1 MHFQPHRTTVEV
13 HIAKLPNN
21 TMSNMAQASTMS
33 ASTTVSQI
41 VNSSY
46 KPVPNPLQFLPTSS
60 NEEDVVSSPSST
72 TIPTTTTPIAA
83 NVPRT
88 TTTTASE
95 ATLATTTKPT
105 AKKAPTPTI
114 ATNTTTKTIKIKN
127 EIILSLKEPQYKDL
141 LWTKFNTLG
150 KTRNHTLEEQTGLE
164 IYNHFM
170 NNNNNNNDNGS
181 SVVTATKFY
190 RLNRKEEKLLL
201 SNDEALE
208 REFILYFILLLY
220 IDIFILISVLYA
232 LYI

>member
-1 MHFQPHRTTVEV
+1 
-13 HIAKLPNN
+13 
-21 TMSNMAQASTMS
+21 MSNMAQASTMS
-33 ASTTVSQI
+33 ATSTVSQI

-60 NEEDVVSSPSST
+60 NEEDVVSSPSL
-72 TIPTTTTPIAA
+72 TTTTTTTIAA

-88 TTTTASE
+88 TAATTAE
-95 ATLATTTKPT
+95 ATLTTTTTKPT

-114 ATNTTTKTIKIKN
+114 ATNTTTKTIKINN

-170 NNNNNNNDNGS
+170 KQDSDNGS
-181 SVVTATKFY
+181 SVTTTTKFY

-201 SNDEALE
+201 SNDEAVE
-208 REFILYFILLLY
+208 REFIVYY
-220 IDIFILISVLYA
+220 IIIVYVKVLILISVLSGSMY
-232 LYI
+232 LIFLIHYLLLCRYYTRSQKEIRNYT

>member
-1 MHFQPHRTTVEV
+1 
-13 HIAKLPNN
+13 
-21 TMSNMAQASTMS
+21 MAQASTMS

-60 NEEDVVSSPSST
+60 NEEDVVSSPTAS
-72 TIPTTTTPIAA
+72 TIPNTTTPIAA

-88 TTTTASE
+88 TTTKAAE
-95 ATLATTTKPT
+95 ATLAATTTKTT
-105 AKKAPTPTI
+105 AKKAPT
-114 ATNTTTKTIKIKN
+114 TNTKTKIN

-170 NNNNNNNDNGS
+170 NNNNDSNSNGS
-181 SVVTATKFY
+181 SVTTTTKFY

-201 SNDEALE
+201 SNDEAVE
-208 REFILYFILLLY
+208 REFILCFILLIVCLCL
-220 IDIFILISVLYA
+220 FSA
-232 LYI
+232 LYV

>member
-1 MHFQPHRTTVEV
+1 
-13 HIAKLPNN
+13 
-21 TMSNMAQASTMS
+21 MAQASTMS

-60 NEEDVVSSPSST
+60 NEEDVVSSPSSI
-72 TIPTTTTPIAA
+72 TIPTTTPIAA

-88 TTTTASE
+88 TAVTTAE
-95 ATLATTTKPT
+95 ATLATTTTKPT
-105 AKKAPTPTI
+105 AKKAPTPT
-114 ATNTTTKTIKIKN
+114 TNNTTTKTKIN

-150 KTRNHTLEEQTGLE
+150 KTRNHTLEERTGLE

-170 NNNNNNNDNGS
+170 NNNND
-181 SVVTATKFY
+181 SVTTTTKFY

-208 REFILYFILLLY
+208 REFISCFILLLY